1 MTGKGFG
8 AGLLFLLLLLLL
20 AAPVWATEEI
30 AERTGKECS
39 ACHVDPAGGGEL
51 SAAGKEFL
59 AAGTAAGTSPPPSAA
74 RHAVRFAAGF
84 LHIVTAVL
92 WFGSILYVH
101 LLLKPAYASR
111 GLPRGELM
119 LGWSSIVTIA
129 VTGAVLTYF
138 RVPSPDDLFRT
149 RFGVLLTIKIGIFL
163 VMATTAFIVTFVIGP
178 RLKGRRA
185 AADAEKKELTA
196 EELGAFTGA
205 GGSPAWIAYKGV
217 IFDASAS
224 PLWKGGVHF
233 AKHKAGLDL
242 TDALKL
248 APHGEERVLSLPA
261 VKKLAGSGD
270 ARGQAAAPESVL
282 FHGLHEPVSGVR
294 RPFHRRDVAVV
305 VGTANTAKRGR

>member
-1 MTGKGFG
+1 MTGRRVG
-8 AGLLFLLLLLLL
+8 AGLLFLLLLL
-20 AAPVWATEEI
+20 AAPAWATEEI

-51 SAAGKEFL
+51 SVSGKEFL
-59 AAGTAAGTSPPPSAA
+59 AAEAAAGNAAPPSVV

-92 WFGSILYVH
+92 WFGAILYVH

-119 LGWSSIVTIA
+119 LGWSSIVVIA

-138 RVPSPDDLFRT
+138 RVPSLDDLFRT

-163 VMATTAFIVTFVIGP
+163 VMATTAFIVTFIVGP
-178 RLKGRRA
+178 RLKGRRT
-185 AADAEKKELTA
+185 AADPQKKELT
-196 EELGAFTGA
+196 EGELGAFNGA
-205 GGSPAWIAYKGV
+205 DGSPAWIAYKG
-217 IFDASAS
+217 IIYDASAS
-224 PLWKGGVHF
+224 PLWRGGVHF

-248 APHGEERVLSLPA
+248 APHGEDRVLSLPA
-261 VKKLAGSGD
+261 VKKLAEAG
-270 ARGQAAAPESVL
+270 APAGKPPHLKAFYFMAFMNLLLVFAVL
-282 FHGLHEPVSGVR
+282 FIIAMWR
-294 RPFHRRDVAVV
+294 WW
-305 VGTANTAKRGR
+305 